1 VRDGEKGPVEIEM
14 ASRRVQTRQERKCTG
29 PEEWLVV
36 TRCPLADEGMVDGY
50 TSPEQTPPRHPCH
63 QWELKRT
70 GSSREKSPL
79 GTRHFPP
86 YTHLM
91 YYML

>member
-1 VRDGEKGPVEIEM
+1 LME
-14 ASRRVQTRQERKCTG
+14 A
-29 PEEWLVV
+29 
-36 TRCPLADEGMVDGY
+36 A
-50 TSPEQTPPRHPCH
+50 QTPPRHPCH